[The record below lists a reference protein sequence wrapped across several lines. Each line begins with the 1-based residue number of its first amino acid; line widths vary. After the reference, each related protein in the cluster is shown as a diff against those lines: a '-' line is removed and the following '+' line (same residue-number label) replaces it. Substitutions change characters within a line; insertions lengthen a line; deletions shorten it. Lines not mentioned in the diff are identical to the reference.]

1 MAVLLLTACDE
12 SKYELE
18 NLVPDEYHKVLYI
31 NNSGT
36 QDLTL
41 YNTGELNTY
50 AFSVYKGG
58 SDPSLTA
65 SVEIAIHSQEEVD
78 ALYGAGYRII
88 PSDSYS
94 MDTRRLDFA
103 SDERSKVVTLSL
115 STDLI
120 GAAMKANPEATYV
133 LPLYLTS
140 EKDSVNADKSEL
152 FIRIADVLTPTV
164 GFTNTDIQPLSYTYG
179 FDTQSVEIGFGLD
192 TDNNWEVECRFAVD
206 PEYLSS
212 YNGKHGTAYRLL
224 PEGNYSFEEINLL
237 PAGTTTTDLAV
248 SLSGSGLAPGEY
260 MLPVRL
266 DNVSLF
272 NVSANAVYP
281 LVVRVV
287 GLKLDRAGWSIQANT
302 EERTGEGVGN
312 GVATCLLDG
321 QLSTFWHSQWSGGSL
336 H

>member
-1 MAVLLLTACDE
+1 M
-12 SKYELE
+12 
-18 NLVPDEYHKVLYI
+18 I
-31 NNSGT
+31 
-36 QDLTL
+36 
-41 YNTGELNTY
+41 
-50 AFSVYKGG
+50 
-58 SDPSLTA
+58 
-65 SVEIAIHSQEEVD
+65 
-78 ALYGAGYRII
+78 GAGR
-88 PSDSYS
+88 
-94 MDTRRLDFA
+94 
-103 SDERSKVVTLSL
+103 E
-115 STDLI
+115 
-120 GAAMKANPEATYV
+120 ANSRATYV

-266 DNVSLF
+266 DKFRCLMSLRTQSIRWSF
-272 NVSANAVYP
+272 GSLGSNWI
-281 LVVRVV
+281 VRVGV
-287 GLKLDRAGWSIQANT
+287 YKPIRKSGP
-302 EERTGEGVGN
+302 ERV
-312 GVATCLLDG
+312 
-321 QLSTFWHSQWSGGSL
+321 
-336 H
+336 

>member
-1 MAVLLLTACDE
+1 MKVNYIGIACMAVLLLTACDE

-31 NNSGT
+31 NNSGM

-78 ALYGAGYRII
+78 ALYGVNYRVI
-88 PSDSYS
+88 PSDFYS

-103 SDERSKVVTLSL
+103 SDERSKAVTLSL

-120 GAAMKANPEATYV
+120 GAAMEANPEATYV

-192 TDNNWEVECRFAVD
+192 
-206 PEYLSS
+206 LSLI
-212 YNGKHGTAYRLL
+212 H
-224 PEGNYSFEEINLL
+224 I
-237 PAGTTTTDLAV
+237 
-248 SLSGSGLAPGEY
+248 
-260 MLPVRL
+260 
-266 DNVSLF
+266 
-272 NVSANAVYP
+272 
-281 LVVRVV
+281 
-287 GLKLDRAGWSIQANT
+287 
-302 EERTGEGVGN
+302 
-312 GVATCLLDG
+312 
-321 QLSTFWHSQWSGGSL
+321 
-336 H
+336 